1 MIVTRD
7 SSLSQSAQNA
17 FQNDS
22 TTELRCACSLPDA
35 LNHIMQESHCL
46 LMLDLQLPDMDRIDM
61 VRLLSVAKHFPILA
75 LTDTLSSDEKV
86 ALLHAGVDAF
96 LEKPIDARLCM
107 AQSNALVE
115 LYLKTDEQL
124 RKHAPI
130 VFGTSLVIAPRYR
143 RVFADGKPLELTRR
157 EFDLLYYLA
166 QHPGQVFTRTQLYE
180 QVWGDFYE
188 LGGDE
193 TVKAHIKTLR
203 KKLSV
208 LDTNLIENEW
218 GVGYRFVPPL

>member
-1 MIVTRD
+1 
-7 SSLSQSAQNA
+7 
-17 FQNDS
+17 
-22 TTELRCACSLPDA
+22 
-35 LNHIMQESHCL
+35 MQESQCL

-61 VRLLSVAKHFPILA
+61 IRLLSVAKHFPILA

-96 LEKPIDARLCM
+96 LEKPIDAELCV
-107 AQSNALVE
+107 AQANALVE
-115 LYLKTDEQL
+115 LYLKTDEHL

-218 GVGYRFVPPL
+218 GVGYRFVPPI